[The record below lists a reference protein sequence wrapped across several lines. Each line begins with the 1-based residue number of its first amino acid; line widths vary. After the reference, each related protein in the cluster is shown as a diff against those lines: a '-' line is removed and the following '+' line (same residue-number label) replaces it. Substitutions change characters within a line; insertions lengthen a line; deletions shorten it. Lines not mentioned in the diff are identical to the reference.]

1 MILKKKIGFV
11 FLTLLI
17 LIAGLAINTVSTLKN
32 GEEILSELTFNNINL
47 ASIEDGTYTGDFEA
61 GLVYASV
68 SSTIK
73 DGILTDIKLLEHKNG
88 KGSAAES
95 ILSDMLTK
103 QTTSVDAISGATIS
117 SKVIRKAV
125 ENSLSS
131 S

>member
-17 LIAGLAINTVSTLKN
+17 LIAGLAINIVSTLKN

>member
-32 GEEILSELTFNNINL
+32 GEKILSELTFKNINL

-73 DGILTDIKLLEHKNG
+73 DGILTDIQLLEHKNG
-88 KGSAAES
+88 KGRAAES

-103 QTTSVDAISGATIS
+103 QTTSVDTVSGATIS

-125 ENSLSS
+125 ENSLTSS
-131 S
+131 

>member
-11 FLTLLI
+11 FLTILI
-17 LIAGLAINTVSTLKN
+17 LISGLAINTVSTLKN
-32 GEEILSELTFNNINL
+32 GEKILSELTFKNINL

-73 DGILTDIKLLEHKNG
+73 DGILTDIQLLEHKNG

-95 ILSDMLTK
+95 ILSEMITK
-103 QTTSVDAISGATIS
+103 QTTSVDTVSGATIS

-125 ENSLSS
+125 ENSLTSS
-131 S
+131 

>member
-17 LIAGLAINTVSTLKN
+17 LIAGLAINTVSTL
-32 GEEILSELTFNNINL
+32 
-47 ASIEDGTYTGDFEA
+47 
-61 GLVYASV
+61 
-68 SSTIK
+68 
-73 DGILTDIKLLEHKNG
+73 KNG

>member
-32 GEEILSELTFNNINL
+32 GEEILSELTFKDINL

-68 SSTIK
+68 STTIK
-73 DGILTDIKLLEHKNG
+73 DGLLTDIKLLEHKNG
-88 KGSAAES
+88 KGHAAES
-95 ILSDMLTK
+95 ILNDMVTK